1 MNGRDFVKEVFKTVW
16 GSNTR
21 PKHYMMDEL
30 IEGLYTYE
38 ETIEKIK
45 EWQSLSD
52 QKTCVTCDGKISLTI
67 FEQCDECINSNE

>member
-1 MNGRDFVKEVFKTVW
+1 
-16 GSNTR
+16 
-21 PKHYMMDEL
+21 MMDEL